1 MEYVPPDE
9 EAGTEEQWVT
19 RRARR
24 DPALSDP
31 LKLRAVV
38 AANVGENIL
47 SHAETDFADAELA
60 VPNVAACGADGVVC
74 AYDACAALLR
84 SLVDAGFALG
94 CTVGDFVPDGE
105 GGGAFTARLEGPAT
119 LWAAAQLRARR
130 VTLNNDIDAFAV
142 AALAKRAGFYAA
154 WSTRTG
160 SAALE
165 REFVLTPR
173 A

>member
-105 GGGAFTARLEGPAT
+105 GGGAFTARLEGAGHGIGAWEYGVGGIDAEYVLDLP
-119 LWAAAQLRARR
+119 LIHWPGHRRVGHVVGDEYVWDVRQLRC
-130 VTLNNDIDAFAV
+130 V
-142 AALAKRAGFYAA
+142 
-154 WSTRTG
+154 
-160 SAALE
+160 
-165 REFVLTPR
+165 
-173 A
+173 